1 MTATLKGAQPSV
13 AGLVFTV
20 KKLVEETQ
28 IELPGGK
35 GTPFLFTFVINNR
48 LPRKVVPYSDI

>member
-28 IELPGGK
+28 IEL
-35 GTPFLFTFVINNR
+35 LVLNVINLLR
-48 LPRKVVPYSDI
+48 P